1 MPVANRGWTD
11 FEKAI
16 TALEVDIR
24 FGNDLLAKESSQWP
38 EYVVVTTPTAY
49 DTDNPKYL

>member
-1 MPVANRGWTD
+1 MHPELLVYL
-11 FEKAI
+11 FLL
-16 TALEVDIR
+16 ALVYL
-24 FGNDLLAKESSQWP
+24 FLLAKESSQWP